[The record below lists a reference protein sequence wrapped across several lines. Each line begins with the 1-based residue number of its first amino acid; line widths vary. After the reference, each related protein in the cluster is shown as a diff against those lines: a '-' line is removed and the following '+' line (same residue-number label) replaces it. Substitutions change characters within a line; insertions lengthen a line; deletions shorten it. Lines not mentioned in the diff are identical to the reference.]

1 MDKTELLDLQR
12 FAAEIR
18 LETMREVATRGF
30 GHLAGSLSVVDL
42 LAVLYGKEMR
52 YDPKNPQWE
61 DRDML
66 VMSKGHAG
74 PAVYATLAMKGFF
87 PMDWL
92 KTLNQP
98 GTKLPSHCDR
108 KLTPGIDMTTGSLG
122 QGTSTALGMALG
134 CKLSGKDNRVYLV
147 VGDGE
152 CNEGQV
158 WEAALFAAQQKLDNL
173 ILFVDYNGK
182 QLDGYTDDILAL
194 GDIDKKFEEFGF
206 FTQRIDGGDI
216 EALVAAIDTAK
227 TVKGKP
233 SCIVLNTIKGKGI
246 KELEDMLL
254 NHHIQ
259 LSPAFIAQAEIELTA
274 ELKKVEEEIAL
285 CSK

>member
-1 MDKTELLDLQR
+1 MEKIERLKLEL

-18 LETMREVATRGF
+18 IETLREVATRGF

-52 YDPKNPQWE
+52 YSPANPQAE
-61 DRDML
+61 DRDYL

-74 PAVYATLAMKGFF
+74 PAVYAALALKGFF
-87 PMDWL
+87 SEEWL

-134 CKLSGKDNRVYLV
+134 TKLDEKSNRVYLV

-173 ILFVDYNGK
+173 ILFVDDNGK

-194 GDIDKKFEEFGF
+194 GNIGRKFEEFGF
-206 FTQRIDGGDI
+206 FTQDVDGASV
-216 EALVAAIDTAK
+216 EELVAAITNAK
-227 TVKGKP
+227 KTKGQP
-233 SCIVLNTIKGKGI
+233 SCIVLHTIKGKGI
-246 KELEDMLL
+246 TELEEMLL

-259 LSPAFIAQAEIELTA
+259 VSPEFAARA
-274 ELKKVEEEIAL
+274 EEELSTRLNQIKEELAT

>member
-1 MDKTELLDLQR
+1 MDKKDLLELRR

-18 LETMREVATRGF
+18 LETLKEVATRGF

-52 YDPKNPQWE
+52 YDPKNPDW
-61 DRDML
+61 DGRDVL

-74 PAVYATLAMKGFF
+74 PAVYASLALKGFF
-87 PMDWL
+87 SMEML

-122 QGTSTALGMALG
+122 QGTSTAMGMALG
-134 CKLSGKDNRVYLV
+134 FKLDKKDNRVYLV

-173 ILFVDYNGK
+173 ILFVDDNGK

-194 GDIDKKFEEFGF
+194 GAIDKKFEEFGF
-206 FTQRIDGGDI
+206 FAQSIDGNSV
-216 EALVAAIDTAK
+216 EELVAAIDKAK
-227 TVKGKP
+227 ATKGKP
-233 SCIVLNTIKGKGI
+233 SCIVLKTIKGKGLS
-246 KELEDMLL
+246 ELEDMLL

-259 LSPAFIAQAEIELTA
+259 IGADFAERAEA
-274 ELKKVEEEIAL
+274 ELSAALKKAEEELANV
-285 CSK
+285 

>member
-1 MDKTELLDLQR
+1 MENKDLLELRR

-18 LETMREVATRGF
+18 LETLKEVATRGF
-30 GHLAGSLSVVDL
+30 GHLAGSLSVADL

-52 YDPKNPQWE
+52 YDASRPQWE
-61 DRDML
+61 GRDVL

-74 PAVYATLAMKGFF
+74 PAVYASLALKGFF
-87 PMDWL
+87 PLEML

-98 GTKLPSHCDR
+98 STHLPSHCDR

-122 QGTSTALGMALG
+122 QGTSTAMGMALG
-134 CKLSGKDNRVYLV
+134 FKLDKKDNRVYVV

-173 ILFVDYNGK
+173 ILFVDDNGK

-194 GDIDKKFEEFGF
+194 GAIDKKFEEFGF
-206 FTQRIDGGDI
+206 FTQTIDGHCV
-216 EALVAAIDTAK
+216 EALVAALGKAK
-227 TVKGKP
+227 TEKGRP
-233 SCIVLNTIKGKGI
+233 SCIVLKTIKGKGI
-246 KELEDMLL
+246 SELEAMLL

-259 LSPAFIAQAEIELTA
+259 ISPEFAEKAEAELTA
-274 ELKKVEEEIAL
+274 TLKNVEEELANV
-285 CSK
+285 

>member
-1 MDKTELLDLQR
+1 MEKKDLLELQR

-18 LETMREVATRGF
+18 LETLKEVATRGF

-42 LAVLYGKEMR
+42 LAILYGKEMR
-52 YDPKNPQWE
+52 YDPKNPQW
-61 DRDML
+61 DGRDIL

-74 PAVYATLAMKGFF
+74 PAVYATLALKGFM
-87 PMDWL
+87 PMEML

-122 QGTSTALGMALG
+122 QGTSTAMGMALG
-134 CKLSGKDNRVYLV
+134 YKLDGKDNRVYLV

-194 GDIDKKFEEFGF
+194 GDIDKKFAEFGF
-206 FTQRIDGGDI
+206 NTQRVNGNDI
-216 EALVAAIDTAK
+216 AELSAAITAAQQ
-227 TVKGKP
+227 VKGQP
-233 SCIVLNTIKGKGI
+233 SCIVMNTIKGKGI
-246 KELEDMLL
+246 KELEEMLL

-259 LSPAFIAQAEIELTA
+259 LSAEFVETAEAELTEA
-274 ELKKVEEEIAL
+274 LKKAEEDLANV
-285 CSK
+285 